1 MEFNVEEFRQKPS
14 REALALCRKTDLYL
28 IAESYDI
35 PIVKTA
41 RKKDVREV
49 LLTVLVQQGSIL
61 SIQRQYRKY
70 RYFRIDPPIPSID
83 MNEKEGTC
91 DEEQGASGEV
101 LHSLAGLSTIDLQ
114 LAIQLKQLDLEVK
127 RQEHTTQLLRF
138 RQCELELQ
146 AGKRPPSQL
155 RTTPVL
161 AQDARDSYQTS
172 DLSFSVS
179 PNSSDFDVSRQINLV
194 PPFRESEVDSY
205 FGAFERIAIAL
216 RWPKEVWSLLLQC
229 RLIGK
234 AQEVCSSFSVDDSLN
249 YDKVKCAVLRAYELV
264 PEAYRQKFRSHMKS
278 ANQTFVEYAREKG
291 VLFDKWCQSSKTNN
305 FEQLRVL
312 IEDFKN
318 SLPDKIVVYLN
329 EKKVSTLAEAAV
341 CADEFVL
348 THKNVFLTS
357 GRREPFHFMNS
368 DKNLK
373 TSKLMKS
380 PEQSDVR
387 ECFYCHEVGHL
398 IAVCPALK
406 KKNKLKQTKSVG
418 FVRTVSQTSQPKI
431 DDVFEP
437 FVGQGMIS
445 LTGLAKD
452 QVPVTL
458 LRDTGTAQSF
468 ILQSALI
475 FSKETYCGSD
485 VLVQGIELGIVKVP
499 LHKLH
504 LQSKLITGFVKVAV
518 RSELPVK
525 GISMIIGND
534 LAGGKFF
541 DEDALDSVPLQ
552 PEVSDSKSL
561 SPGTGAEINS
571 IDVLLSVDRK
581 SFIAEQARDPSLTHC
596 KEVAV
601 MREVIETKSIGYFFE
616 DGVLMR
622 KWTPSV
628 ADESGCDMIF
638 QIIVPK
644 CFREQVLSV
653 AHDKVAG
660 HLGVAKTRYRVTR
673 HFWPGIN
680 SDVSKFCRSCHTCQM
695 VGKPNQVISPA
706 PLTPIPVIGE
716 PFDRIVLDCVG
727 PLPKTKSGHAY
738 LLTLMCAAT
747 RFPEAIPI
755 LSLRAKT
762 IVKALVGFFST
773 FGLPRVV
780 QTDQG
785 TNFMSRVFNQ
795 ILTQLHIKHIVSSP
809 YHPESQGSLE
819 RFHQTLKTM
828 LRTYCTQSEKEWD
841 EGLPLLLFA
850 VRETVQESL
859 GFSPAELVF
868 AHTVRG
874 PLKLLK
880 ENWLSEGQAVVNVL
894 DYVSSFRERL
904 HRACELAQSALSD
917 AQSKMK
923 EHFDKR
929 ATARSFEKGD
939 QVLVLLPLLG
949 SLLQAKFSGPYVVE
963 RKLSDTDYIIRT
975 PDRRRKTRVCHI
987 NMIKRYVVRGKEQE
1001 SKSSI
1006 IPSASISV
1014 VPLSCTD
1021 EDNDELCLRSMPTS
1035 SVRLNNSEVLSDLNS
1050 YLLHLSDVQ
1059 RADVVKLINSFLC
1072 LFSDVPTQTNVV
1084 KHDIEVHDHPPIKQ
1098 NACRVN
1104 PTKRKIIE
1112 SEVKYLVENGLA
1124 VPSSSAWSS
1133 PCLLVPKPDGT
1144 HRFCTDY
1151 RKVNAITKPDSFPLP
1166 LMEDCVDDVGSAQF
1180 VTKLDLLKGYWQ
1192 VPLTERAAEIA
1203 AFVTPDNFLNY
1214 TVMAFGLRNAPAT
1227 FQRLMNS
1234 VLAGVQNCKAYLD
1247 DTVVYSS
1254 SWKKHVDTLTI
1265 VFTRLRD
1272 ASLTLNL
1279 SKCEFAKAT
1288 VTYLGKQVGQGQ
1300 VRPVAQK
1307 VQAIVDFPVPQTKR
1321 ELRRFLGMA
1330 GYYRAFCRN
1339 FSDVALPL
1347 TDLLRLSQKFVW
1359 DAACQ
1364 HAFNAIKTLLCSV
1377 PVLAAPDYSRTFKID
1392 VDASATG
1399 AGAVLLQDDA
1409 DGVEHPVAY
1418 FSKKFLPHL

>member
-1 MEFNVEEFRQKPS
+1 MKRVS
-14 REALALCRKTDLYL
+14 SL
-28 IAESYDI
+28 IN
-35 PIVKTA
+35 
-41 RKKDVREV
+41 
-49 LLTVLVQQGSIL
+49 G
-61 SIQRQYRKY
+61 
-70 RYFRIDPPIPSID
+70 
-83 MNEKEGTC
+83 
-91 DEEQGASGEV
+91 
-101 LHSLAGLSTIDLQ
+101 
-114 LAIQLKQLDLEVK
+114 
-127 RQEHTTQLLRF
+127 
-138 RQCELELQ
+138 
-146 AGKRPPSQL
+146 
-155 RTTPVL
+155 
-161 AQDARDSYQTS
+161 
-172 DLSFSVS
+172 
-179 PNSSDFDVSRQINLV
+179 
-194 PPFRESEVDSY
+194 
-205 FGAFERIAIAL
+205 
-216 RWPKEVWSLLLQC
+216 
-229 RLIGK
+229 
-234 AQEVCSSFSVDDSLN
+234 
-249 YDKVKCAVLRAYELV
+249 
-264 PEAYRQKFRSHMKS
+264 
-278 ANQTFVEYAREKG
+278 
-291 VLFDKWCQSSKTNN
+291 QSSKTNN
-305 FEQLRVL
+305 FERLRELVL

-357 GRREPFHFMNS
+357 GRRESFHFTNS

-380 PEQSDVR
+380 PEQSDAR

-398 IAVCPALK
+398 IAVCPTLK

-418 FVRTVSQTSQPKI
+418 FVRTVSQISQPKI

-458 LRDTGTAQSF
+458 LPDTETAQSF
-468 ILQSALI
+468 ILQSALP

-485 VLVQGIELGIVKVP
+485 VLVQGIEMGIVKAP

-534 LAGGKFF
+534 LAGGKVHPLPEVVDNPLDEPSVLNKDHAAVLTVFPACAITRAQSRKF
-541 DEDALDSVPLQ
+541 PNVVDLSDSFLMDEDTLDSVLLQ

-571 IDVLLSVDRK
+571 IDLLLSVDRK
-581 SFIAEQARDPSLTHC
+581 SFIAEQARDSSLTHC

-601 MREVIETKSIGYFFE
+601 TREVIETKSIGYFFE

-628 ADESGCDMIF
+628 ADESGCDTIF
-638 QIIVPK
+638 QIVVPK
-644 CFREQVLSV
+644 CFQEQVLSV

-673 HFWPGIN
+673 HFFWPGIN

-738 LLTLMCAAT
+738 LLTMMCAAT

-755 LSLRAKT
+755 RSLRAKT

-828 LRTYCTQSEKEWD
+828 LRTYCTESEKEWD

-880 ENWLSEGQAVVNVL
+880 ENWLSEGQSIVNVL

-939 QVLVLLPLLG
+939 QVLLPLLG
-949 SLLQAKFSGPYVVE
+949 SVLQAKFSGPYVVE

-1014 VPLSCTD
+1014 VSLSCTD

-1098 NACRVN
+1098 NAYRVN
-1104 PTKRKIIE
+1104 PTKRNIIE
-1112 SEVKYLVENGLA
+1112 SELKYLVENGLA

-1166 LMEDCVDDVGSAQF
+1166 LMEDCVDNVGSAQF

-1247 DTVVYSS
+1247 DIVVYSS
-1254 SWKKHVDTLTI
+1254 SWKAHVDTLTT
-1265 VFTRLRD
+1265 VFTHLRD

-1300 VRPVAQK
+1300 VCPVAQK

-1339 FSDVALPL
+1339 FSDIALPL

-1377 PVLAAPDYSRTFKID
+1377 PVLAAPDHSRPFKID

-1418 FSKKFLPHL
+1418 FSKKFLPHQKNYSTIEKEALALLLALQHFEVYVGSNPNLVRVFTDHNPLVFLARMRNANQRIMRWSLFVQNFNLEICYKKGKDNVLALSRSFEFV